1 MNTVFEKAK
10 QFICEN
16 ARPLDFARWKCH
28 FENGNKEDVLCALSA
43 YQNLD
48 GGFGHALEPDAW
60 NPNSSPIQ
68 TWTAT
73 EILHEIAFDDPTHP
87 LIKGILAY
95 LESGEHFNGHFW
107 HYVIKSNNE
116 YPHAP
121 WWHTESDSTCHTDYN
136 PTACLAGFIIR
147 FADKDSDLF
156 CLGCFIAQEAAA
168 QIFAGECN
176 NDMHIIACYVRLW
189 EYCEKAQVVDLFDVQ
204 KLKDVLTAAIK
215 DCVEENVDR
224 WEGDYVC
231 KPSRFLSS
239 KDSDFYGVMKD
250 IVEYEC
256 EFIAKTQL
264 ADGSWSIPWGWGDYP
279 EEWALSKNWW
289 KSNNII
295 LNMLY
300 LRGFGKL

>member
-10 QFICEN
+10 QFIYEN
-16 ARPLDFARWKCH
+16 ARPLDFARWQYH
-28 FENGNKEDVLCALSA
+28 FENGDKENVLRALSA
-43 YQNLD
+43 YQNPD

-73 EILHEIAFDDPTHP
+73 EILHEIAFDDPEHP

-95 LESGEHFNGHFW
+95 LESGENFNGYLW
-107 HYVIKSNNE
+107 YNTIKSNNE

-147 FADKDSDLF
+147 FADRNSDLF
-156 CLGCFIAQEAAA
+156 RLGCVIAQEAVA
-168 QIFAGECN
+168 QLFAGERQ
-176 NDMHIIACYVRLW
+176 NDMHTTLCYIRLA
-189 EYCEKAQVVDLFDVQ
+189 EYCEEAEAFDIFDIQ
-204 KLKDVLTAAIK
+204 KLKSQLLIAVK
-215 DCVEENVDR
+215 NQVNVDE
-224 WEGDYVC
+224 WETSYAC
-231 KPSRFLSS
+231 KPSQFLSS
-239 KDSDFYGVMKD
+239 QNSDFCCAIEDVA
-250 IVEYEC
+250 EYEC
-256 EFIAKTQL
+256 DFIEKTQL
-264 ADGSWSIPWGWGDYP
+264 ADGSWSIPWCWGDYP